1 MTTRPPLRIA
11 LAGLGNVG
19 ASVLSILHT
28 QREALRKRYGL
39 TFAVTGVVELGG
51 GAIDPGGLDL
61 ACLLQTLAAK
71 RPVADL
77 PNVGRPGLQGIDLV
91 TQAEP
96 HFLPHFLLDATP
108 VNIVDGQPSLD
119 MVTAALRQNV
129 HVVMA
134 NKGPLAVAYGAL
146 QAISDLG
153 LGWGHDFQA
162 RSASEPYTPPRPQ
175 LRFSACVGGALPTI
189 NLGWRDLA
197 GCTISRVEAVFNG
210 TTQSILRAM
219 ETGQS
224 YADALL
230 DAQRR
235 GIAEADPSLDVDGWD
250 AACKLVITA
259 NAVLGQSATL
269 ADVAVEGIRQV
280 DHEMVSRAL
289 AEGQRMVLVCL
300 AERSG
305 QERAHYRL
313 SVKPTP
319 LPLAHPLARLTPD
332 EMGVVYYSNEVDRL
346 SAASEEPG
354 AAPAAAAMLRD
365 VIEIVR
371 DETALPFRNHR

>member
-1 MTTRPPLRIA
+1 MTTRPTMRIA

-19 ASVLSILHT
+19 SNVLSILHT
-28 QREALRKRYGL
+28 QRESLRQRYGL
-39 TFAVTGVVELGG
+39 NFAVTGVVELGG
-51 GAIDPGGLDL
+51 GALHPEGLDL
-61 ACLLQTLAAK
+61 ACLLQTLTEK

-77 PNVGRPGLQGIDLV
+77 PTVGRPGLRGSDLV
-91 TQAEP
+91 AQAG
-96 HFLPHFLLDATP
+96 PHFLLDATP

-134 NKGPLAVAYGAL
+134 NKGPLAVAYRAL
-146 QAISDLG
+146 QAISDLS
-153 LGWGHDFQA
+153 LGWGHDFQTTTA
-162 RSASEPYTPPRPQ
+162 REPGAPPRPK

-219 ETGQS
+219 EAGQS

-259 NAVLGQSATL
+259 NAVLGQPTTL
-269 ADVAVEGIRQV
+269 ADVVVKGIRHV
-280 DHEMVSRAL
+280 DHDTVRSVL
-289 AEGQRMVLVCL
+289 NEGQRMVLLCL
-300 AERSG
+300 AERTG
-305 QERAHYRL
+305 QESAHYRL

-319 LPLAHPLARLTPD
+319 LPLAHPLSRLTPD
-332 EMGVVYYSNEVDRL
+332 EMGVVYYTDVVDRL

-354 AAPAAAAMLRD
+354 SAPAAAAMLRD
-365 VIEIVR
+365 MIDIVR
-371 DETALPFRNHR
+371 DETCLQFRPRMQ